1 LSVNFRPFGPR
12 MTAEIAGFTPS
23 RDLKY
28 RAREAFVADV
38 WDVAC
43 APEARGTY
51 VSPDPRL
58 FIPLE
63 LEGGGQVE
71 IFESVGATAGQ
82 DVPAM
87 TVTYI
92 PAHQPQSV
100 SVRGV
105 TRMKHLDIHLNETA
119 LRRRF
124 GRSLAREGLNRPRFR
139 LDNPP
144 LVSLAGLIA
153 EEVEAESPHHDRFLD
168 GLVDAFVA
176 KLFDIPL
183 TAERRR
189 PALSDGQLRQT
200 MAYIDA
206 HCLETIRLSDLA
218 GEVGL
223 SETYFSHAFKAA
235 VGVSPHRWV
244 MQERVRRAQALLRE
258 GDEPVS
264 WVAAQ
269 CGFADQA
276 HFSRVFRS
284 ITGLTPGAW
293 KREL

>member
-1 LSVNFRPFGPR
+1 

-43 APEARGTY
+43 APDARGTY

-63 LEGGGQVE
+63 LEGGDSVE
-71 IFESVGATAGQ
+71 IFDATGPRVGR

-87 TVTYI
+87 TVSYI
-92 PAHQPQSV
+92 PANQTQCMN
-100 SVRGV
+100 VRGV

-124 GRSLAREGLNRPRFR
+124 GRSLARDGLSTPRFR
-139 LDNPP
+139 LDNPR
-144 LVSLAGLIA
+144 LVALAGLIA
-153 EEVEAESPHHDRFLD
+153 EEVESECPHHDRFLD
-168 GLVDAFVA
+168 GLVDAFVTT
-176 KLFDIPL
+176 LFDIRL

-189 PALSDGQLRQT
+189 PALSDAQLRQT

-218 GEVGL
+218 GEAGL

-284 ITGLTPGAW
+284 ITGLSPGAW